1 MHVPGPASDGRRL
14 LLREEVGRFRQRE
27 SRRVFDAAVYVGVLG
42 GPRAGFVL
50 RARDAPA
57 MDAALRVDVAAA
69 LVEDSPPDWC
79 TAWLVRPGTPEPH
92 DDDVRWLAAATTGF
106 GMHGRP
112 LDGFFVLTR
121 SGWRDVRSGESRVWA
136 RLRL

>member
-57 MDAALRVDVAAA
+57 MDAALRIDVVAA
-69 LVEDSPPDWC
+69 LLEDSPPDWC
-79 TAWLVRPGTPEPH
+79 TAWLVRPRDP
-92 DDDVRWLAAATTGF
+92 RAARRR
-106 GMHGRP
+106 RP
-112 LDGFFVLTR
+112 LAGR
-121 SGWRDVRSGESRVWA
+121 RHH
-136 RLRL
+136 RLRDARATARRLLRADPLGMARRPHR